1 MGGGCIIGDEL
12 QGPACAVSRSHVS
25 CCLHAGDGESELK
38 MPMNRIEFVYEPRKF
53 RGRGNRGRGNFIGR
67 GMKVQ
72 AFFGREKFLNKPM
85 NGIVPMRRGM
95 GRMHPYM
102 DPRGR
107 GGMRGRPPGFM
118 PPPPPLPP
126 REMGDP
132 FHPLPSPP
140 PFAPLRRGHPPPPP
154 PGLMRFRGRPPP
166 PRGRNM
172 LPPPRGN
179 FSHPRGFPNGRGAA
193 AHPPPPGRGQRWP
206 APPGGRRF

>member
-1 MGGGCIIGDEL
+1 
-12 QGPACAVSRSHVS
+12 
-25 CCLHAGDGESELK
+25 
-38 MPMNRIEFVYEPRKF
+38 MPIDYAEYGNEPRKF

-67 GMKVQ
+67 GMKGQ
-72 AFFGREKFLNKPM
+72 IPLGREKFLNKPM

-118 PPPPPLPP
+118 PPPPLPP
-126 REMGDP
+126 REMGEP
-132 FHPLPSPP
+132 FPPSPP
-140 PFAPLRRGHPPPPP
+140 PLAPLRRGHPQPPLPPPR
-154 PGLMRFRGRPPP
+154 GLMGFRGMPPP
-166 PRGRNM
+166 PRGRGM
-172 LPPPRGN
+172 LPPPPRGN

-206 APPGGRRF
+206 APPGGRRY